1 MNLPALC
8 MAPDF
13 DRGSAMLVFN

>member
-13 DRGSAMLVFN
+13 DRCSAMLVFN